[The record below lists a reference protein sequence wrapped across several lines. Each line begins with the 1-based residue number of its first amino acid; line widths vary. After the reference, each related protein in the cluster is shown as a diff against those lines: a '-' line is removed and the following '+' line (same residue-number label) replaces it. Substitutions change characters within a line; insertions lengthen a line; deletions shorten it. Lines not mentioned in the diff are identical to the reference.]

1 MKRLVTSWFWM
12 EQSLCQY
19 HGIFLWSEFFILHIL
34 VCEFSCHFLST
45 TTIPICTVIP
55 FAAVSRVLWLFQA
68 AEFWCPGFNHHF
80 CMYTIT
86 YFSPCFQ
93 IILFSN
99 FSWTGFFEHTGLNY
113 SLSLRIRPRNSAA
126 FQIIL
131 VMMITGFFFQQMILT
146 QSLCSLVLKLCL
158 VC

>member
-1 MKRLVTSWFWM
+1 MKRLVTSWIWM
-12 EQSLCQY
+12 EQSLCQC
-19 HGIFLWSEFFILHIL
+19 IFLWSEFFILHIL
-34 VCEFSCHFLST
+34 VCEFVSRHFLST
-45 TTIPICTVIP
+45 TTIPVCTVIP
-55 FAAVSRVLWLFQA
+55 FAAVSRVLWLFQVA
-68 AEFWCPGFNHHF
+68 KFWCPGFNNHF
-80 CMYTIT
+80 CRYKLT

-113 SLSLRIRPRNSAA
+113 SLSLRIWPRNSAA
-126 FQIIL
+126 FQMIL
-131 VMMITGFFFQQMILT
+131 VMLTTGCFFQQMILT